1 MRIIFF
7 IYWGL
12 LLFGF
17 EFALNRL
24 YRLAFE
30 AVHEGFRDDCAAR
43 ISVRQIWLN
52 KKCKNKALSDLLR
65 FCVRIY
71 FFGVLFL
78 LLIPGVIYFIVV
90 LG

>member
-7 IYWGL
+7 IYWGV

-24 YRLAFE
+24 YKLAFE
-30 AVHEGFRDDCAAR
+30 AVPKGFRDDCSAR

-52 KKCKNKALSDLLR
+52 KKCKNKELSEFSR
-65 FCVRIY
+65 FCVQIY
-71 FFGVLFL
+71 FFGVFFCWLFQ
-78 LLIPGVIYFIVV
+78 V
-90 LG
+90 